1 MPSTGIPSSS
11 SSVRSLGAPSA
22 YTDAGPP
29 ERIRPRGERR
39 LISSMST
46 VCGRSSL
53 KTPHSRTR
61 RAISCEYCPPKS
73 RTSTSSE
80 RIAPAPAAGGRGVVR
95 ASATRALLPDERRR
109 GHAAAVVGDRL
120 GHRSSRGR
128 AAGTHADRL
137 VALELLALRL
147 ERRRDH
153 DLRAVERGNVLVAAG
168 GHRRAERPHQ
178 VEGAVV
184 LVRGA
189 EQDLLECPVLRRLHA
204 RAARERRVERG
215 HAPVEPAARRLVG
228 ASQRRAD
235 HHGVATA
242 GEGLRDVAAVAHAAI
257 GDDVD
262 VLARL
267 EHVLRAGGRHVGDRG
282 CLRNPDA
289 EHAPGGAGG
298 ARADAH
304 EHAHGA
310 RAHEVQARRVRGTA
324 AHDDRDRHL
333 ADELLEVEW
342 LRVLGHVLR
351 RDHGALDHED
361 VETGLE
367 RGLVVLRHALRCERG
382 GTYDALVLDLADALR
397 DELLLDRSL
406 VDALHLERRLLLRE
420 VRDALELVVGVLVAT
435 PDALE
440 VQDSQSAGLA
450 DDARH
455 LRRDDAVHRRRKQ
468 RQLEAVRTEGPRD
481 VDVVGVPSTTGRDY
495 RDVVEAVCATA
506 LLATTDLNFHG
517 GNLTFGGGRESDLS
531 SAFRASPR
539 AENP

>member
-39 LISSMST
+39 LISSTSI
-46 VCGRSSL
+46 VCGSSSL
-53 KTPHSRTR
+53 KTPHSCTR
-61 RAISCEYCPPKS
+61 RAISWEYWPPKS

-80 RIAPAPAAGGRGVVR
+80 RVAAAPAAGGRGVVS
-95 ASATRALLPDERRR
+95 ASATRRLLPDERRR
-109 GHAAAVVGDRL
+109 SHAAAVVDDRV
-120 GHRSSRGR
+120 RARRSRGGR
-128 AAGTHADRL
+128 ARGAHADRL
-137 VALELLALRL
+137 VPLELLALRL

-153 DLRAVERGNVLVAAG
+153 DLRAVERGDVLVAAR

-178 VEGAVV
+178 VEGPVV
-184 LVRGA
+184 LVRGT
-189 EQDLLECPVLRRLHA
+189 EQDLLERPVLRRLHA

-228 ASQRRAD
+228 PSQGGAD

-267 EHVLRAGGRHVGDRG
+267 EHVLRARGRHVGDRG
-282 CLRNPDA
+282 CLRNADA
-289 EHAPGGAGG
+289 EHAAGGAGS
-298 ARADAH
+298 ARADAN

-310 RAHEVQARRVRGTA
+310 RAHEVEARRVRGAA

-333 ADELLEVEW
+333 ADELLEVER

-382 GTYDALVLDLADALR
+382 GTYDALLLDLADALR

-420 VRDALELVVGVLVAT
+420 VRHALELVTPFLVST
-435 PDALE
+435 QHALE
-440 VQDSQSAGLA
+440 VQDSQSAELA

-455 LRRDDAVHRRRKQ
+455 LRGDDAVHRRRQQ

-517 GNLTFGGGRESDLS
+517 GNLTFGGGRE
-531 SAFRASPR
+531 
-539 AENP
+539 